1 MGLIISL
8 IVIGMVLM
16 LTEIMLIPGVGVAGI
31 LGFLSIGGACYLAF
45 CEFGTMTGIIV
56 LASNAIVLVLLLIW
70 VLRAQTWKKFTLN
83 TNIDSKA
90 VSTETVIAIGD
101 FAKTVLMPGDPLRA
115 KFIAENFLKNAKLF
129 FHRPLAT
136 PPATAGISTQ
146 KESFPAFFFFYWIL
160 RSVFHSIDLNRTIN
174 EAFWT

>member
-45 CEFGTMTGIIV
+45 CEYGTMRGIIV
-56 LASNAIVLVLLLIW
+56 LAANAVVLILLLIC

-90 VSTETVIAIGD
+90 VSTETLIAIGD
-101 FAKTVLMPGDPLRA
+101 SAKTVTRLAPIGSIRFNNKVMEA
-115 KFIAENFLKNAKLF
+115 KALE
-129 FHRPLAT
+129 
-136 PPATAGISTQ
+136 GM
-146 KESFPAFFFFYWIL
+146 
-160 RSVFHSIDLNRTIN
+160 IDSGVDVEVVLIEDNKIYVSPVNRIN
-174 EAFWT
+174 N

>member
-45 CEFGTMTGIIV
+45 CEFGTMVGIIV
-56 LASNAIVLVLLLIW
+56 LASNAIVLILLLIW

-101 FAKTVLMPGDPLRA
+101 FAKTVTRLAPIGSIRFNNKVIEA
-115 KFIAENFLKNAKLF
+115 KALE
-129 FHRPLAT
+129 
-136 PPATAGISTQ
+136 GM
-146 KESFPAFFFFYWIL
+146 
-160 RSVFHSIDLNRTIN
+160 IDSGVDVEVVLIEDNKIYVSPVNRIN
-174 EAFWT
+174 N

>member
-45 CEFGTMTGIIV
+45 CEYGTMRGIIV
-56 LASNAIVLVLLLIW
+56 LAANAVVLILLLIC

-90 VSTETVIAIGD
+90 VSTETLIAIGD
-101 FAKTVLMPGDPLRA
+101 SAKTVTRLAPIGSIRFNNKVMEA
-115 KFIAENFLKNAKLF
+115 KALE
-129 FHRPLAT
+129 
-136 PPATAGISTQ
+136 GM
-146 KESFPAFFFFYWIL
+146 
-160 RSVFHSIDLNRTIN
+160 IDSGVDVEVVLIEDNKIYVSPVDRIN
-174 EAFWT
+174 N

>member
-8 IVIGMVLM
+8 IVIGMVLL

-31 LGFLSIGGACYLAF
+31 LGFLSIGGACYFAF
-45 CEFGTMTGIIV
+45 CEYGTMTGIIV
-56 LASNAIVLVLLLIW
+56 LASNAVVLVALLVY

-101 FAKTVLMPGDPLRA
+101 YAKTVTRMAPIGSIRFNNKVMEA
-115 KFIAENFLKNAKLF
+115 KALE
-129 FHRPLAT
+129 
-136 PPATAGISTQ
+136 GM
-146 KESFPAFFFFYWIL
+146 
-160 RSVFHSIDLNRTIN
+160 IDSGVDVEVVLIEDNKIFVSPVNRIN
-174 EAFWT
+174 N

>member
-45 CEFGTMTGIIV
+45 CEYGTMIGIIV
-56 LASNAIVLVLLLIW
+56 LAANAVVLILLLIW

-90 VSTETVIAIGD
+90 VSTETLIAIGD
-101 FAKTVLMPGDPLRA
+101 SAKTVTRLAPIGSIRFNNKVMEA
-115 KFIAENFLKNAKLF
+115 KALE
-129 FHRPLAT
+129 
-136 PPATAGISTQ
+136 GM
-146 KESFPAFFFFYWIL
+146 
-160 RSVFHSIDLNRTIN
+160 IDSGVDVEVVLIEDNKIYVSPVNRIN
-174 EAFWT
+174 N

>member
-45 CEFGTMTGIIV
+45 CEYGAMIGIIV
-56 LASNAIVLVLLLIW
+56 LAANAAVLVLLLIW

-90 VSTETVIAIGD
+90 VSTEAVIAIGD
-101 FAKTVLMPGDPLRA
+101 LAKTVTRLAPIGSIRFNNKVMEA
-115 KFIAENFLKNAKLF
+115 KALE
-129 FHRPLAT
+129 
-136 PPATAGISTQ
+136 GM
-146 KESFPAFFFFYWIL
+146 
-160 RSVFHSIDLNRTIN
+160 IDSGVDVEVVLIEDNKIYVSPVDRIN
-174 EAFWT
+174 N

>member
-45 CEFGTMTGIIV
+45 CEYGTMVGIIV
-56 LASNAIVLVLLLIW
+56 LAANAVVLILLLIW

-90 VSTETVIAIGD
+90 VSTETLIAIGD
-101 FAKTVLMPGDPLRA
+101 SAKTVTRLAPIGSIRFNNKVMEA
-115 KFIAENFLKNAKLF
+115 KALE
-129 FHRPLAT
+129 
-136 PPATAGISTQ
+136 GM
-146 KESFPAFFFFYWIL
+146 
-160 RSVFHSIDLNRTIN
+160 IDSGVDVEVVLIEDNKIYVSPVDRIN
-174 EAFWT
+174 N

>member
-45 CEFGTMTGIIV
+45 CEYGTMIGIIV
-56 LASNAIVLVLLLIW
+56 LAANAVVLILLLIW
-70 VLRAQTWKKFTLN
+70 VLLAQTWKKFTLN

-90 VSTETVIAIGD
+90 VSTETLIAIGD
-101 FAKTVLMPGDPLRA
+101 SAKTVTRLSPIGSIRFNNKVMEA
-115 KFIAENFLKNAKLF
+115 KALE
-129 FHRPLAT
+129 
-136 PPATAGISTQ
+136 GM
-146 KESFPAFFFFYWIL
+146 
-160 RSVFHSIDLNRTIN
+160 IDSGVDVEVVLIEDNKIYVSPVDRIN
-174 EAFWT
+174 N

>member
-31 LGFLSIGGACYLAF
+31 LGFLSIGGACYFAF
-45 CEFGTMTGIIV
+45 CEYGTMVGIIV

-101 FAKTVLMPGDPLRA
+101 YAKTVTRLAPIGSIRFNNKVMEA
-115 KFIAENFLKNAKLF
+115 KALE
-129 FHRPLAT
+129 
-136 PPATAGISTQ
+136 GM
-146 KESFPAFFFFYWIL
+146 
-160 RSVFHSIDLNRTIN
+160 IDSRVDVEVVLIEDNKIYVSPLNRIN
-174 EAFWT
+174 N